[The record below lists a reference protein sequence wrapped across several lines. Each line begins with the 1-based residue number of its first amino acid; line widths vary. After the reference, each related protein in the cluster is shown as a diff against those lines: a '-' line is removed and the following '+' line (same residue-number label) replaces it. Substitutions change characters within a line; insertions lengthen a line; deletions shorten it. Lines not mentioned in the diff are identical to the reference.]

1 MLIIKRDD
9 WLVSEVE
16 DQQAYFRTKIDSLN
30 DAHVFDLSYAI
41 ENAENTVKYDG
52 QKFLVV
58 DYGIKQS
65 YENED
70 RNVFYILARP
80 LT

>member
-30 DAHVFDLSYAI
+30 DARVFDLSYTI

>member
-16 DQQAYFRTKIDSLN
+16 DKQAYFRTKIDSLN
-30 DAHVFDLSYAI
+30 DARVFDLSYTI

>member
-30 DAHVFDLSYAI
+30 DARVFDLSYTI

-70 RNVFYILARP
+70 RNVFYILAQP

>member
-30 DAHVFDLSYAI
+30 DARVFDLSYTI

-52 QKFLVV
+52 RKFLVV